1 MDRSASGTARRSV
14 GAPALVL
21 VPTRLELEG
30 LARAGA
36 FAGARVA
43 AEVCGFGPVAAAAHA
58 ARRVAV
64 LAPRWVLL
72 AGIAGTFDPG
82 AAPVG
87 SARRFAAVTLEG
99 VGAGEG
105 HAHRSQRALGFA
117 DPERPDP
124 LPLARAGAREPLL
137 LTVCAAARDEPTAAR
152 RRARGALAEDMEAY
166 GVALAC
172 FAAGIPCGVV
182 RGLSNEVGA
191 PRSAW
196 RVEAALAAAAGEVGA
211 WLAEEA

>member
-1 MDRSASGTARRSV
+1 MDRSVSGTARRSA

-21 VPTRLELEG
+21 VPTALELEG
-30 LARAGA
+30 LAAAGA

-43 AEVCGFGPVAAAAHA
+43 AELCGFGPIAAAAHA
-58 ARRVAV
+58 ARRVAE

-72 AGIAGTFDPG
+72 AGIAGTFDPR

-87 SARRFAAVTLEG
+87 SARRFGAVSLEG

-105 HAHRSQRALGFA
+105 EAHRPPGALGFA
-117 DPERPDP
+117 DPGRPDP
-124 LPLARAGAREPLL
+124 LPLARAGPSGALL
-137 LTVCAAARDEPTAAR
+137 LTVCAAARDPGTAER

-172 FAAGIPCGVV
+172 RAAGIPCGVV
-182 RGLSNEVGA
+182 RGLANEVGA
-191 PRSAW
+191 PRATW
-196 RVEAALAAAAGEVGA
+196 RVEPALAAAAAEVGA